1 MRRDYLCASDS
12 WNFVASV
19 PCVYGGGN
27 YYRSVD
33 RGLFCLYCSAASNS
47 GGDVGSRLLLGNFYP
62 KAKDFITSTGFR
74 VPLGKD

>member
-1 MRRDYLCASDS
+1 MRRDYLCASDY
-12 WNFVASV
+12 WGFGASD

-27 YYRSVD
+27 YNRNVNH
-33 RGLFCLYCSAASNS
+33 GLFYLNYNSASNS
-47 GGDVGSRLLLGNFYP
+47 NGNIGSRLLLGNFYP